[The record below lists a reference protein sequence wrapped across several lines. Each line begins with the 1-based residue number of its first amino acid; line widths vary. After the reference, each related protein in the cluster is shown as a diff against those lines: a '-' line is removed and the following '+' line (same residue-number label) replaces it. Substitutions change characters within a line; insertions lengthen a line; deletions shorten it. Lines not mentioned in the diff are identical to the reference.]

1 MKTPIFRAMLV
12 PILTSLLMLAFAS
25 GGFCQSQQEKFN
37 QMVQV
42 WNTLRTNPDYAAEN
56 FDYYWE
62 VFVEA
67 GDIGAYKDT
76 IAQLCKL
83 GIGQSVNRDC
93 RLTSLKILVRL
104 NDPQNH
110 AYIESLVSDSQLASV
125 AAGVAIKWGQW
136 DLCAPVLVGF
146 SDYEAL
152 GDDPRAV
159 PLIMAGIASSDPRR
173 RFYAADALARR
184 HGDPSYLL
192 PAARAVVMSDAVKSS
207 PKLQAMDLLKA
218 SADVADVEALEEAAT
233 NGKDAGSRSWAVGY
247 LGEVAQSGKP
257 YARAALERVRENS
270 IGIDI
275 REQAEIF
282 LHQLDTLK

>member
-1 MKTPIFRAMLV
+1 MKTPILFRAMRV

-25 GGFCQSQQEKFN
+25 EGLCQSQQEKFS

-42 WNTLRTNPDYAAEN
+42 WNIFRTIPDYAGEN

-67 GDIGAYKDT
+67 GDIGAYEDT

-83 GIGQSVNRDC
+83 GIDQSVNRDC
-93 RLTSLKILVRL
+93 RSTSLKILVRL

-110 AYIESLVSDSQLASV
+110 AYIESLVSDSQLVSV
-125 AAGVAIKWGQW
+125 AAGAAIKWGQW
-136 DLCAPVLVGF
+136 DLCAPILADA
-146 SDYEAL
+146 SAYWSL

-159 PLIMAGIASSDPRR
+159 PLIMAGIASSDLARR
-173 RFYAADALARR
+173 YEAADALARR
-184 HGDPSYLL
+184 HGDSSYLL
-192 PAARAVVMSDAVKSS
+192 PAARALVMSDVWEG
-207 PKLQAMDLLKA
+207 PTLRAMELLKA

-233 NGKDAGSRSWAVGY
+233 NGKDASLRSWAVRY
-247 LGEVAQSGKP
+247 LGDVAHSGKP

-270 IGIDI
+270 IGMDI